1 MAGDLKP
8 QHVLKSLEKGQL
20 SSFYLF
26 YGPNEFHLEKV
37 LSNVSETFLP
47 PGARDL
53 NLRVF
58 YGDESEAADII
69 DSACSLPFLSDRR
82 LIIVRRTEAFA
93 ASALETFIPYLE
105 NPVESTCLI
114 FVSSITNF
122 SRKFYKRIRDLGGA
136 VNFQN
141 LGERE
146 IVPWI
151 RKTAKGLGLNIE
163 GQACARLYE
172 IVGNRL
178 ADLYSELEKLHLR
191 YGEASVGVE
200 EVKELA
206 INSRF
211 YTIFELMDRVSFRR
225 CPESI
230 AVLNRFLEEEDRSA
244 PLKLVGMLSRQIR
257 LLWPTG
263 SIVSEGGHA
272 ADVARKLGLRDFQAR
287 RLVQQSEHWNAEEL
301 EEALELVYKADGL
314 IKSGSQSRMVL
325 ENFVLSVCQ

>member
-8 QHVLKSLEKGQL
+8 RHVLERLEKGQL
-20 SSFYLF
+20 SPFYLF
-26 YGPNEFHLEKV
+26 YGPNEFNLEKV
-37 LSNVSETFLP
+37 LSNVSETFMP
-47 PGARDL
+47 PAARDL
-53 NLRVF
+53 NYKVF
-58 YGDESEAADII
+58 YGDESEAGDII

-82 LIIVRRTEAFA
+82 LIIIRRTEAFT
-93 ASALETFIPYLE
+93 ASALESFIPYLE

-122 SRKFYKRIRDLGGA
+122 SRKFYKRIRELGRA

-141 LGERE
+141 LSERE

-163 GQACARLYE
+163 GQACAGLYE

-206 INSRF
+206 IHSRL
-211 YTIFELMDRVSFRR
+211 YTIFELMDQVSFRR

-230 AVLNRFLEEEDRSA
+230 SVLNRFLEEEDRSA
-244 PLKLVGMLSRQIR
+244 PLKLIGMLSRQIR
-257 LLWPTG
+257 LLWQTG
-263 SIVSEGGHA
+263 SIVSAGGHV

-287 RLVQQSEHWNAEEL
+287 RLVQQSEHWNADEFEK
-301 EEALELVYKADGL
+301 ALELVYTADGL